1 MTGWLSPI
9 IFLIINKEGTLS
21 KIRLTYFI
29 PQLELGGSER
39 QLLLLVGHLDQTIF
53 DISIITLVCRIKI
66 PPSISVHVLP
76 KKVGWDLTFLPR
88 LRSTIRRLKP
98 HILHTISTQ
107 ANIWGLLATL
117 IERPPVVVASVR
129 GRERGLNRW
138 HYRLARM
145 LYSRLDRLVVNS
157 PSLAKLAVER
167 FTIHQQRLVIIPN
180 GVDTTKFHPPRSKK
194 EQEVETILTPKSS
207 GAIVGWVGNM
217 RQEKGFA
224 QLVKIA
230 GLVAASLPR
239 VKFLVIGKGP
249 DFFLAHRSVKKANL
263 TNQFIF
269 TGQVEE
275 VAPYYRAMTLLVN
288 TSLSEGMCSAIL
300 EGMASELPV
309 VTSDIP
315 ANRLLVNEGEDGY
328 LVPVNDAEQFAQRI
342 IELLRRPVQAHK
354 MGRAG
359 RKKVEKSY
367 SLPGMVTRY
376 AQLYDELLQER
387 GRRKQWS
394 GNYQ

>member
-1 MTGWLSPI
+1 M
-9 IFLIINKEGTLS
+9 S

-39 QLLLLVGHLDQTIF
+39 QLLLLVGHLDQSIF

-76 KKVGWDLTFLPR
+76 KKVGLDLTFLPR
-88 LRSTIRRLKP
+88 LCSTIRQLKP

-167 FTIHQQRLVIIPN
+167 FTIHEQRLVFIPN
-180 GVDTTKFHPPRSKK
+180 GADTTEFHPPHSKK

-230 GLVAASLPR
+230 GLVTTSLPR
-239 VKFLVIGKGP
+239 VKFLVVGKGP

-269 TGQVEE
+269 TGQVED

-342 IELLRRPVQAHK
+342 IELLQRPVQAHK

-359 RKKVEKSY
+359 RKKVESSY
-367 SLPGMVTRY
+367 SLSGMVASYT
-376 AQLYDELLQER
+376 QLYNELIRER
-387 GRRKQWS
+387 G
-394 GNYQ
+394 

>member
-1 MTGWLSPI
+1 
-9 IFLIINKEGTLS
+9 
-21 KIRLTYFI
+21 
-29 PQLELGGSER
+29 
-39 QLLLLVGHLDQTIF
+39 
-53 DISIITLVCRIKI
+53 
-66 PPSISVHVLP
+66 
-76 KKVGWDLTFLPR
+76 
-88 LRSTIRRLKP
+88 
-98 HILHTISTQ
+98 
-107 ANIWGLLATL
+107 
-117 IERPPVVVASVR
+117 
-129 GRERGLNRW
+129 
-138 HYRLARM
+138 
-145 LYSRLDRLVVNS
+145 
-157 PSLAKLAVER
+157 
-167 FTIHQQRLVIIPN
+167 
-180 GVDTTKFHPPRSKK
+180 
-194 EQEVETILTPKSS
+194 
-207 GAIVGWVGNM
+207 
-217 RQEKGFA
+217 
-224 QLVKIA
+224 
-230 GLVAASLPR
+230 
-239 VKFLVIGKGP
+239 
-249 DFFLAHRSVKKANL
+249 
-263 TNQFIF
+263 
-269 TGQVEE
+269 VEE

-342 IELLRRPVQAHK
+342 IELLQRPVQAHK